1 MKKVIKGD
9 RVGYFYILPALLF
22 MFLFIFFPVIYNTI
36 ISLQDVTV
44 STLISNN
51 REFVGLAN
59 YVAIFKSK
67 EFAGSLSV
75 TIIFTVACISFQFL
89 IGFLLAL
96 IFKKRTRSF
105 QMMKAI
111 MMIPYIIPA
120 TVNAILWK
128 FFFATKGGI
137 INETLLALGFIK
149 DRIEWL
155 DQPAT
160 AVFSIIAANI
170 WCGIPF
176 FMILLS
182 TGLANVPKD
191 FYESARIDGANTLQR
206 LFYIT
211 IPNIRTSIEASLVL
225 GIVYTFR
232 CYELVYVMTAGG
244 PVNST
249 ELLTLYSYK
258 YSFVTYNFS
267 QGAAISNI
275 LLLIL
280 LFVGLAYIKLMD
292 KDEVM

>member
-1 MKKVIKGD
+1 
-9 RVGYFYILPALLF
+9 

-44 STLISNN
+44 STLLS
-51 REFVGLAN
+51 EDKAFVGLAN
-59 YVAIFKSK
+59 YISVLQSK
-67 EFAGSLSV
+67 EFLNSLTV
-75 TIIFTVACISFQFL
+75 TVIFTIACIVFQFFF
-89 IGFLLAL
+89 GFLLAM
-96 IFKKRTRSF
+96 IFKKNTRPF
-105 QMMKAI
+105 QLMKAI
-111 MMIPYIIPA
+111 MMVPYIIPA

-137 INETLLALGFIK
+137 INEALLALGLIK
-149 DRIEWL
+149 DRIGWL
-155 DQPAT
+155 NQPKT
-160 AVFSIIAANI
+160 AVVSIIVANI

-182 TGLANVPKD
+182 TGLSNVPKD
-191 FYESARIDGANTLQR
+191 FYESARMDGANAFQR
-206 LFYIT
+206 LIFIT
-211 IPNIRTSIEASLVL
+211 IPNIKTSIQASLVL

-244 PVNST
+244 PVDST
-249 ELLTLYSYK
+249 QLMTLYSYK

-267 QGAAISNI
+267 QGATISNI

-280 LFVGLAYIKLMD
+280 LAVGLLYIKMMG